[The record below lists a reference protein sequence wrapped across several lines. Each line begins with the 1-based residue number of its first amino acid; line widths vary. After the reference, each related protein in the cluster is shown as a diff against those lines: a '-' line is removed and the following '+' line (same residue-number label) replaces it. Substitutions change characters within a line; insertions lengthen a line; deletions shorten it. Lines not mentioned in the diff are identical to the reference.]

1 MENNHNGNFNRKIAK
16 YCANCGKP
24 LFKWWISK
32 RTETCVFVKVDII
45 CNREE
50 CKGFDSQFNNV
61 ELKIDL
67 FPENK
72 DSANIEVIA

>member
-1 MENNHNGNFNRKIAK
+1 MENNGFHNRKIAK

-32 RTETCVFVKVDII
+32 RTETCIFIKLDII

-50 CKGFDSQFNNV
+50 CKGYDSQFNNV
-61 ELKIDL
+61 EIKIDL
-67 FPENK
+67 VSDIQEK
-72 DSANIEVIA
+72 SGIEITA